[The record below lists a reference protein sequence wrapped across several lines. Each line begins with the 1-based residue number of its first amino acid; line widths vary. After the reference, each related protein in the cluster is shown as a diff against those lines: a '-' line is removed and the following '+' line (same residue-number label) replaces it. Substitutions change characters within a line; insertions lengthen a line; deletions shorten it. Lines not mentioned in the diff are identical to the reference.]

1 MELLFA
7 LVLFAIPF
15 IVWQAY
21 RYLRG
26 RNAGRV
32 TSLASGLGLGLLIL
46 VAGAVL
52 LAPPAEERLKMTN
65 EKAASAGGS
74 QVVEDGLD
82 GTTLARGLGVSH
94 RAMLEALS
102 GEFISEDSSPV
113 DGQPRRLA
121 TADNKMALL
130 ETIGDESDV
139 SSATLIVFLPS
150 DSPFV
155 AFQNTAYGIA
165 FTKSALPDWPDAAK
179 WFSESVTNIAEGGT
193 DEQETSHDGVT
204 ARVSIARELGMM
216 TVSVKRE

>member
-32 TSLASGLGLGLLIL
+32 TSLAAGLGLGLLIL
-46 VAGAVL
+46 VAGAVI

-82 GTTLARGLGVSH
+82 GTTPARGLGVSH
-94 RAMLEALS
+94 HAMLEALS
-102 GEFISEDSSPV
+102 GDFISEDSSPV

-121 TADNKMALL
+121 KAKNEMALL
-130 ETIGDESDV
+130 ETIGDEDDV
-139 SSATLIVFLPS
+139 SSATLMIFVPN
-150 DSPFV
+150 DSPKVVFE
-155 AFQNTAYGIA
+155 NTAYGIV
-165 FTKSALPDWPDAAK
+165 FTKTALPDWPDASN
-179 WFSESVTNIAEGGT
+179 WFSESIKKFSEGRA
-193 DEQETSHDGVT
+193 DEQETSRNGVT
-204 ARVSIARELGMM
+204 ARASIARELGMIV
-216 TVSVKRE
+216 VSVKRE